1 MRPRVAGIEFNGPFQ
16 EVDAGVV
23 VLRNPGPDI
32 GHGPN
37 DAAPGIEA
45 FRWLALQTKVVGS
58 VELRFDRRDNAE
70 P

>member
-1 MRPRVAGIEFNGPFQ
+1 MARFRRLMPVSSFWETQ
-16 EVDAGVV
+16 VQM
-23 VLRNPGPDI
+23 I
-32 GHGPN
+32 GHGPH

-45 FRWLALQTKVVGS
+45 FRWLALQTKVLGS